1 MDHNVYA
8 LMNVRNIGSP
18 NATVDLYKV
27 CPTYDDAMEVYKE
40 KVGEPKKVRK
50 EESGDG
56 ISWWL
61 DEDDYGSGCIVRY
74 TLHGPLEEA

>member
-27 CPTYDDAMEVYKE
+27 CPTYGDAMEVYKE
-40 KVGEPKKVRK
+40 KVGQPKNIR
-50 EESGDG
+50 EEVTAEGT
-56 ISWWL
+56 SWWL
-61 DEDDYGSGCIVRY
+61 DEDETGAASIIRY
-74 TLHGPLEEA
+74 TLHGPLEDA